1 MKKILFIFA
10 ILLFTT
16 EIANAERT
24 RAKIAQGTFEPI
36 PIALHGFSSSDP
48 AQEGVNSRVLEVI
61 ENDLSGTGM
70 FEIIDDRAFVEKL
83 APGQVEP
90 NFAAWKQIGANVLV
104 TGEVKRADNIIELE
118 FRLWDVLSKQQ
129 IAGTA
134 FSTTRKG
141 LRRIAHQISD
151 QIYSRLTGED
161 PYFDSRI
168 VYVAENGPKN
178 RRIKRLAIMDQDGF
192 NHQYITGG
200 KSLVL
205 TPRFTPEDQKI
216 IYLSY
221 AAGPPKV
228 RLLEV
233 ETGRENVIGNFPG
246 MTFAPR
252 YNKSGSTLLMS
263 VADDGNT
270 EIYALDMFSKRK
282 SRLTNNPA
290 IDTSPFYSP
299 DERQIVFSSDRG
311 GSQQLYVMDAN
322 GANAKRITFGKGNY
336 ASPVW
341 SPRGDFIAF
350 TKQANGQFYIGVIRP
365 DGSGER
371 LLTSSYL
378 DESPSWS
385 PNGRVIVF
393 TRQSRGGRSRLHSI
407 DITGYNERVL
417 NTPGDA
423 SDPTWSPLL
432 D

>member
-1 MKKILFIFA
+1 MKKIVLSLIIVLFSIS
-10 ILLFTT
+10 T
-16 EIANAERT
+16 ANAERI
-24 RAKIAQGTFEPI
+24 RAKVGQGVFEPI
-36 PIALHGFSSSDP
+36 PIALHGFVGDSP
-48 AQEGVNSRVLEVI
+48 AQRSADEKLIEVI
-61 ENDLSGTGM
+61 SNNLSGTGM
-70 FEIIDDRAFVEKL
+70 FDIINKRAFLERL
-83 APGQVEP
+83 QPGQVKPDFNSWE
-90 NFAAWKQIGANVLV
+90 QIGARALV
-104 TGEVKRADNIIELE
+104 TGAVKRADNIIELE
-118 FRLWDVLSKQQ
+118 FRLWDVLSGQQ

-161 PYFDSRI
+161 GYFDSRI
-168 VYVAENGPKN
+168 VYVAEAGARN
-178 RRIKRLAIMDQDGF
+178 RRVKRLAIMDQDGY

-221 AAGPPKV
+221 AQRIPKV

-233 ETGRENVIGNFPG
+233 ETGREKIIGNFPG

-252 YNKSGSTLLMS
+252 YNKRGDRLLMS
-263 VADDGNT
+263 VAENGNT
-270 EIYALDMFSKRK
+270 EIFELNMRNRTKLQLTK
-282 SRLTNNPA
+282 SPA

-299 DERQIVFSSDRG
+299 DEKQIVFSSDRG
-311 GSQQLYVMDAN
+311 GSQQLYIMDAN
-322 GANAKRITFGKGNY
+322 GRNTKRITFEKGNY
-336 ASPVW
+336 SSPVW

-350 TKQANGQFYIGVIRP
+350 TKQANGKFYIGVIRP

-393 TRQSRGGRSRLHSI
+393 TRQSRNGRSRLHTI

-432 D
+432 K